1 MCRNIFTIQ
10 HTLTSNITGSRE
22 SSLDG
27 AKTFYELLTL
37 RQQVLSWTNI
47 YCDKGTFNVSFYL
60 SGHSKRDSGEG
71 TRLHQGGLHSRPG
84 AVAQERSQLEL
95 DHPEQARWETTL
107 NSRSSRSHRLGKLLI
122 VRLTLLCCIYVRFFI
137 IRLLNRDDRYPRCC
151 AQSFKYF
158 PNIRAAGVPGQPGR
172 HRAGLFPSNVSPN
185 DVCSKSPWPKDLW
198 PNPKNLMFKS
208 A

>member
-1 MCRNIFTIQ
+1 VTKLTTDLLSIEEVLSTSLTENKTRYIFEGVSHLVSRLLLDSVVNIRKINKNGVKKMCRNIFTIQ

-47 YCDKGTFNVSFYL
+47 FCDKGTFNVSFYL
-60 SGHSKRDSGEG
+60 LGHSKRDSGEG

-95 DHPEQARWETTL
+95 DHPEQAR
-107 NSRSSRSHRLGKLLI
+107 
-122 VRLTLLCCIYVRFFI
+122 
-137 IRLLNRDDRYPRCC
+137 
-151 AQSFKYF
+151 
-158 PNIRAAGVPGQPGR
+158 
-172 HRAGLFPSNVSPN
+172 
-185 DVCSKSPWPKDLW
+185 
-198 PNPKNLMFKS
+198 
-208 A
+208 